1 MYVVVYLMAILALYD
16 MEVIGERTITPMG
29 TIQMLLGGLGLMQT
43 IPLFATLGVERGW
56 LASAKEVLQV
66 FVTGGPLHFMFHIQ
80 TKAFYMSQT
89 ILVGG
94 AKYRPTGRGFVT
106 QHTPFDEQYR
116 FFASS
121 HLYLGV
127 EMAAGLILMGMFT
140 EAKQYFGR
148 TWSLWLASTSF
159 LASPFWFNPLSFDW
173 QVVTSDY
180 EKFMRWMLG
189 STGGVQKC
197 WSAWWNDENSHYK
210 SIKMEGRILYVV
222 KSILFLALAEGI
234 RRSDLMEDDTTLYK
248 PKISISTVVIIIVVL
263 LGLGQFH
270 ASYERSLPYP
280 VRRTIGILIC
290 VGLITAVFTV
300 FLEDTNFLRYSLAS
314 YYGIG
319 ALCQLG
325 LLYGVKFVKQF
336 YFLHDLVCGHI
347 LFLPLFIL
355 SALQLPHYIQTWLL
369 YHNALSTDVVV
380 SDILRYARKSMEGA
394 GLTEADVDLVGE
406 VAELKKHILVQD
418 ELLRN
423 AGLIKSPSS
432 IDLSS
437 ASSQALVNP
446 SPVVSD
452 IQPRRQEGFTGKKVM
467 SMSGLDVWGDMALGS
482 SKEATNLQGGYGTS
496 HGVQDAV
503 LAPKVPGFSFSQP
516 EAMPPR

>member
-1 MYVVVYLMAILALYD
+1 
-16 MEVIGERTITPMG
+16 
-29 TIQMLLGGLGLMQT
+29 
-43 IPLFATLGVERGW
+43 
-56 LASAKEVLQV
+56 
-66 FVTGGPLHFMFHIQ
+66 
-80 TKAFYMSQT
+80 
-89 ILVGG
+89 VGG

-180 EKFMRWMLG
+180 EKFIRWMLG
-189 STGGVQKC
+189 STGGVQKS

-210 SIKMEGRILYVV
+210 SIKMEGRIMYVV
-222 KSILFLALAEGI
+222 KSILYLALAEGI
-234 RRSDLMEDDTTLYK
+234 RRSDLLEDDITLYK
-248 PKISISTVVIIIVVL
+248 PKIGISTMVIIIVVL
-263 LGLGQFH
+263 LGLSQFH
-270 ASYERSLPYP
+270 ASHERSLPYP
-280 VRRTIGILIC
+280 VRRTIGICIC
-290 VGLITAVFTV
+290 VGLIVAIITV

-325 LLYGVKFVKQF
+325 LLYGVKLVKHF

-394 GLTEADVDLVGE
+394 GLSEPDVDLVGE
-406 VAELKKHILVQD
+406 VSELKKLILVQD
-418 ELLRN
+418 EMLKN
-423 AGLIKSPSS
+423 AGLIKSPSTV
-432 IDLSS
+432 DLSS
-437 ASSQALVNP
+437 AAPTTLVSP

-467 SMSGLDVWGDMALGS
+467 SMSGLDVWGDMALP
-482 SKEATNLQGGYGTS
+482 KEANNSQGGYAAS
-496 HGVQDAV
+496 HGVQDTV

-516 EAMPPR
+516 DVMPPR